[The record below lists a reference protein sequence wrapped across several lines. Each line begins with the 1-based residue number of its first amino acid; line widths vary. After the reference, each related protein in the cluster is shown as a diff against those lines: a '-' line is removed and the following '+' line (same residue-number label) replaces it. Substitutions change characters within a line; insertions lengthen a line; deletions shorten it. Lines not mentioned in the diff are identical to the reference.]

1 MIRSEN
7 TIAVPPGAT
16 IKEQLQDRGMS
27 QKEFAARMDMTT
39 KHISQLINGEVKLTP
54 DVAVRLELVLSIP
67 AKFWNKLEAIYQ
79 EKIIKARAENEME
92 EDQQIS
98 KLFPYNEMSKL
109 GWVPETR
116 KPVERVTNLRK
127 YFEVVRLDL
136 LKNRKLPAMACRKLG
151 ASEKSNYALLAWSQ
165 EAKLLARER
174 EVDKINIQELESC
187 IPQIRTMTSADP
199 SVFCD
204 ALRTL
209 LGECGIAL
217 VFLPHIKGSFLH
229 GATFID
235 GKKVVLGMTVR
246 GRDADKFW
254 FSLFHE
260 LGHILLGHIG
270 EDRELTLEEE
280 KDADAYAANV
290 LIPSDEL
297 EEFVENHN
305 FSREEVIKFANKIG
319 VDCGIVVGR
328 LQNDRYINHDTLN
341 GLKKQYVM

>member
-260 LGHILLGHIG
+260 LGHILC
-270 EDRELTLEEE
+270 RWP
-280 KDADAYAANV
+280 A
-290 LIPSDEL
+290 
-297 EEFVENHN
+297 
-305 FSREEVIKFANKIG
+305 R
-319 VDCGIVVGR
+319 R
-328 LQNDRYINHDTLN
+328 QRW
-341 GLKKQYVM
+341 